1 MKNFFKITLASLLA
15 FIIGS
20 VLLLF
25 IGMGIFGAIIASGDQ
40 PVNVKNNSVLEI
52 TLNKEIMDR
61 GSDNPLDG
69 FDFMSL
75 KSEPKL
81 GLNDILDCIEKAKT
95 DDKIKGIYLNIS
107 DIASSFGGYAVA
119 QEIRN
124 KLKEFKTTGKFIVAY
139 NNMGFSQKAYYLAS
153 VSDSIY
159 LNPLAN
165 IWFTGMGGEM
175 TFYKNFLKKIGVEA
189 QVVRVGKYKSATEPY
204 FLEKMSDASREQ
216 NLAYTNAMWNQMAE
230 GIAQERDITVEAF
243 NKLTNELAVRKP
255 QHALDYKLID
265 GIIYEDEMV
274 TKLKDLTGT
283 RAKKKLNKIGIEK
296 YIKAPK
302 MNRTFSKNKIAVI
315 YATGA
320 IGFEQSSKS
329 IGPELAQTIRK
340 ARQDSTI
347 KAIVLRINSPG
358 GSALISDIIW
368 REVDLARQ
376 EKPVVASMG
385 NVAASGGY
393 YIACAAD
400 TIVADPNTITGSI
413 GIYGLFFSGEELIK
427 DKLGITTDPIGTHKY
442 SSFGGGYPI
451 PFMPFSSRKFNKQ
464 ERMILQEFLNDGY
477 DTFLSRVAN
486 GRHKTVEEI
495 HEVAQGRVWNAI
507 DAQKNGLVD
516 VLGGLE
522 TAIAIAKEKAGIE
535 DYRISSLPKE
545 KDPFQAI
552 MDDLTGNVKIRILK
566 SELGVNYQYYEK
578 TKEIMNMGGIQARI
592 PYQIDLY

>member
-274 TKLKDLTGT
+274 TKLKDLTDT

-578 TKEIMNMGGIQARI
+578 TKEIMNMGGVQARI

>member
-25 IGMGIFGAIIASGDQ
+25 IGIGIFGAIVASGDQ
-40 PVNVKNNSVLEI
+40 PVTVKNNTVLEI

-69 FDFMSL
+69 FNFMSL
-75 KSEPKL
+75 KSKPKL

-124 KLKEFKTTGKFIVAY
+124 KLKEFKTSGKFIVAY

-153 VSDSIY
+153 VSDSIF
-159 LNPLAN
+159 LNPQAN

-204 FLEKMSDASREQ
+204 FLEKMSEASREQ
-216 NLAYTNAMWNQMAE
+216 NLAYTSAMWNQMAE
-230 GIAQERDITVEAF
+230 GIAQERDITVDAF
-243 NKLTNELAVRKP
+243 NNLTNELAVRKP

-265 GIIYEDEMV
+265 GIIYEDQMLA
-274 TKLKDLTGT
+274 KLKDLTGT
-283 RAKKKLNKIGIEK
+283 RSKKKLNKIGIEK

-302 MNRTFSKNKIAVI
+302 LDRTFSKNKIAVI
-315 YATGA
+315 YATGG
-320 IGFEQSSKS
+320 IGFEQSSTS
-329 IGPELAQTIRK
+329 IGPELAETIRT

-464 ERMILQEFLNDGY
+464 ERLILQEYLNDGY

-495 HEVAQGRVWNAI
+495 HKVAQGRVWNAI

-552 MDDLTGNVKIRILK
+552 IDDLTGNVKVRILK
-566 SELGVNYQYYEK
+566 NELGVNYQYYEK
-578 TKEIMNMGGIQARI
+578 TKEIMNLGGIQARI

>member
-20 VLLLF
+20 LLLLF
-25 IGMGIFGAIIASGDQ
+25 IGIGTIGALVASSDK
-40 PVNVKNNSVLEI
+40 PVTVKKNSVLEI

-61 GSDNPLDG
+61 GSDNPMDG
-69 FDFMSL
+69 FDFMSM
-75 KSEPKL
+75 KPQPKL
-81 GLNDILDCIEKAKT
+81 GLNNILDCIEKAKT
-95 DDKIKGIYLNIS
+95 DDKIKGIYLNINNIS
-107 DIASSFGGYAVA
+107 SSFGGYAVA
-119 QEIRN
+119 QEIRT
-124 KLKEFKTTGKFIVAY
+124 KLKEFKTTDKFVVAY

-153 VSDSIY
+153 VSDSIFI
-159 LNPLAN
+159 NPLGN

-204 FLEKMSDASREQ
+204 FLEKMSEASREQ
-216 NLAYTNAMWNQMAE
+216 NLAYTSAMWNQMAE
-230 GIAQERDITVEAF
+230 GIAQERDITVDAF

-265 GIIYEDEMV
+265 GIIYEDEMEA
-274 TKLKDLTGT
+274 KLKDLVGT
-283 RAKKKLNKIGIEK
+283 KSKKKLNTISIEK
-296 YIKAPK
+296 YTKAPNPNK
-302 MNRTFSKNKIAVI
+302 KYSKNKIAVV
-315 YATGA
+315 YATGG
-320 IGFEQSSKS
+320 IGFEQSSTS
-329 IGPELAQTIRK
+329 IGPELAETIRK
-340 ARQDSTI
+340 ARKDTTV

-358 GSALISDIIW
+358 GSALVSDIIW

-376 EKPVVASMG
+376 TKPVIASMG

-413 GIYGLFFSGEELIK
+413 GIYGLFFSGEDLIK
-427 DKLGITTDPIGTHKY
+427 NKLGLTTDPIGTHKFA
-442 SSFGGGYPI
+442 SFGGGYPI

-464 ERMILQEFLNDGY
+464 ERLILQEFLNDGY
-477 DTFLSRVAN
+477 DTFLSRVAA
-486 GRHKTVEEI
+486 GRHKSVEEI

-522 TAIAIAKEKAGIE
+522 TAIALAKEKAGIE
-535 DYRISSLPKE
+535 EYRITSLPKE
-545 KDPFQAI
+545 KDPFQALV
-552 MDDLTGNVKIRILK
+552 DDLTGNVKVKILK

-578 TKEIMNMGGIQARI
+578 TKEIMNMGGVQARI

>member
-20 VLLLF
+20 ILLLF
-25 IGMGIFGAIIASGDQ
+25 IGMGIIGAIVASGDK

-52 TLNKEIMDR
+52 KLDKEIMDR
-61 GSDNPLDG
+61 GSNNPFEG
-69 FDFMSL
+69 FNFMSM
-75 KSEPKL
+75 KPEPKL
-81 GLNDILDCIEKAKT
+81 GLDDILKSIENAKS
-95 DDKIKGIYLNIS
+95 DDKIKGIYLNVSNIS
-107 DIASSFGGYAVA
+107 SSFGGYAIA

-124 KLKEFKTTGKFIVAY
+124 KLKEFKTSGKFIVAY
-139 NNMGFSQKAYYLAS
+139 NNLGFSQKAYYLAS
-153 VSDSIY
+153 VSDSIFI
-159 LNPLAN
+159 NPLGN

-216 NLAYTNAMWNQMAE
+216 NLAYTNAMWNQIAE
-230 GIAQERDITVEAF
+230 AIAQERDITVDAF

-265 GIIYEDEMV
+265 GIIYEDEMEA
-274 TKLKDLTGT
+274 KLKELTET
-283 RAKKKLNKIGIEK
+283 KAKKKLNKISLVK
-296 YIKAPK
+296 YAKAPNLNK
-302 MNRTFSKNKIAVI
+302 KYSKNKIAVI

-320 IGFEQSSKS
+320 IGFEQSSTA
-329 IGPELAQTIRK
+329 IGPELANTIRK
-340 ARQDSTI
+340 ARLDSTI

-376 EKPVVASMG
+376 AKPVIASMG

-413 GIYGLFFSGEELIK
+413 GIYGLFFSGEDLIK
-427 DKLGITTDPIGTHKY
+427 NKLGLTTDVIGTHKHA
-442 SSFGGGYPI
+442 SFGGGYPI
-451 PFMPFSSRKFNKQ
+451 PFMPFSSRKFNKH
-464 ERMILQEFLNDGY
+464 ERLIIQEFLNDGY
-477 DTFLSRVAN
+477 DTFLGRVAA
-486 GRHKTVEEI
+486 GRHTSVEAI

-507 DAQKNGLVD
+507 DAQKVGLVD

-522 TAIAIAKEKAGIE
+522 TAIVLAKEKAGLE
-535 DYRISSLPKE
+535 EYRLTSLPKE
-545 KDPFQAI
+545 KDPFKALI
-552 MDDLTGNVKIRILK
+552 EDITGGVKTKILK
-566 SELGVNYQYYEK
+566 NELGVNYHYYEK
-578 TKEIMNMGGIQARI
+578 TKNIMNMGGIQARI
-592 PYQIDLY
+592 PYDIDLY

>member
-552 MDDLTGNVKIRILK
+552 MDDLTGNAKIRILK